1 MHSEHNDKKSIER
14 IENMT
19 KDELIQINVKVMDF
33 FYKLTDEDK
42 KTFKKDFQDI
52 DKIFEKIYNKIE
64 EREIDNYA
72 DELEKEYIQQEEEL
86 AKMYALNDIERANQ

>member
-1 MHSEHNDKKSIER
+1 VNIMTKKSIER
-14 IENMT
+14 IENMN
-19 KDELIQINVKVMDF
+19 KKELLELTVKTSSLYF
-33 FYKLTDEDK
+33 KLNDEDK
-42 KTFKKDFQDI
+42 KTFKKDFMNI

-86 AKMYALNDIERANQ
+86 AKMYALNDIERI

>member
-1 MHSEHNDKKSIER
+1 MTKTLIER